1 MIGGRTYV
9 SPRRTRMRVLAAMLS
24 FREAQAV
31 ELWDRFVPK
40 RDARRAARELSR
52 LRRRDPSAIACMHQS
67 RWQVPVR
74 WFLLFADDERV
85 LDEDER
91 GRTRLRYRTSV
102 RKAIR
107 RAEQAVPVLRTSDLG
122 PIAELIVDLHQWLVQ
137 FESQSLVELDYG
149 SLCDD
154 LTWDELDDD
163 HSAQDV
169 TAALDALFKGDYAAA
184 AEMYQGAIARWAEVR
199 SREIWN

>member
-1 MIGGRTYV
+1 
-9 SPRRTRMRVLAAMLS
+9 
-24 FREAQAV
+24 
-31 ELWDRFVPK
+31 
-40 RDARRAARELSR
+40 
-52 LRRRDPSAIACMHQS
+52 MHQS

-85 LDEDER
+85 LDEDEL
-91 GRTRLRYRTSV
+91 GRPRLRYRTSL

-163 HSAQDV
+163 HSALEV
-169 TAALDALFKGDYAAA
+169 NAALDALFKGDYAAA